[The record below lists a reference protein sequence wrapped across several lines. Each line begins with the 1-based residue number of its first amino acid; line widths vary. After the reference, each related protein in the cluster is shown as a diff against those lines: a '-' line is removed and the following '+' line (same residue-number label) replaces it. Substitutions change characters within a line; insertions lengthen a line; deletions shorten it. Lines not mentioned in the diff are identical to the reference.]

1 MRIFVTGATGF
12 VGSRFY
18 KLAKESGL
26 QPLGQSRT
34 KPINCNGDWIISCIG
49 SDQDWSDTV
58 TKVDCIVH
66 CAARVHQMNES
77 VDDANA
83 LYQEVNVLGTLNLAR
98 QAADAGVKRF
108 VFLSSIKVN
117 GESTSPNNLFQP
129 GVGARP
135 SDPYGASK
143 WDAEQGLLEIA
154 KETGLEVVIIRP
166 PLVYGPGVKANFH
179 SLLKWVDRAV
189 PLPLGA
195 IKNQRSMVFLD
206 NLASLMLECCE
217 NPNAVGQT
225 FLVSDDHDISTSGL
239 LKEVATAMK
248 RPYRMLP
255 IPESWLKLAASLLGK
270 KHVGERLCSS
280 LQLDISHTKQQ
291 LGWVPPV
298 SFSEGI
304 KETVD
309 DYLKQKGKE

>member
-1 MRIFVTGATGF
+1 MKVLVTGATGF
-12 VGSRFY
+12 VGRRFY
-18 KLAKESGL
+18 QLATELGFQL
-26 QPLGQSRT
+26 LGQSRVRPSRDAERWVETCIDSNT
-34 KPINCNGDWIISCIG
+34 K
-49 SDQDWSDTV
+49 WSKTLN
-58 TKVDCIVH
+58 KVDCVVH

-77 VDDANA
+77 ADDANA
-83 LYQEVNVLGTLNLAR
+83 LYQEVNVLGTLNLAS
-98 QAADAGVKRF
+98 QAAHAGVKRF

-117 GESTSPNNLFQP
+117 GESTSPNNSFKP
-129 GVGARP
+129 EVGARP

-179 SLLKWVDRAV
+179 SLLKWVDRAA

-195 IKNQRSMVFLD
+195 INNQRSMVFLD
-206 NLASLMLECCE
+206 NLVSLMLECCE
-217 NPNAVGQT
+217 NPNAAGQT
-225 FLVSDDHDISTSGL
+225 FLVSDEHDISTSGL